1 MARSQGNVN
10 VPLVKR
16 KLSSRRRANVK
27 GAFRV
32 RWNVWMMRNLGNVP
46 GPRRKLAEGK
56 FVTVDE
62 LSACRREWSKKRAE
76 EDGE

>member
-1 MARSQGNVN
+1 MERLDDEESWERARAQ
-10 VPLVKR
+10 L
-16 KLSSRRRANVK
+16 
-27 GAFRV
+27 F
-32 RWNVWMMRNLGNVP
+32 
-46 GPRRKLAEGK
+46 RRKLVEGK